1 MRICSASLT
10 SRSPS
15 LPTRAVF
22 SLGLSLALSL
32 LLSLVALGCS
42 KQSPSGTPPPSQPAA
57 PSPADPAATPADPA
71 APPTT
76 VDAGALDPKPPAEAL
91 ADCDVSKVRCRR
103 MPPQCK
109 EGEVA
114 TASGSCFGECVAIER
129 CRCSATVACPQTDK
143 YTCWHNEH
151 CGPYVR

>member
-1 MRICSASLT
+1 MRIRSTGLAPLPARAVASL
-10 SRSPS
+10 
-15 LPTRAVF
+15 VV
-22 SLGLSLALSL
+22 SL

-42 KQSPSGTPPPSQPAA
+42 KQSPSGPPPPSQPAP
-57 PSPADPAATPADPA
+57 PSQPTPGDPAAAPAEPPPSQPA
-71 APPTT
+71 
-76 VDAGALDPKPPAEAL
+76 VDAGALDAKPPAEAL

-143 YTCWHNEH
+143 YTCWRNEH